1 MKQGYFLII
10 DPQKNSLRVST
21 SNDWMKEQ
29 ILKNSGD
36 VKHHKT
42 IKSLFDEIR
51 DYLKSGGLDA

>member
-21 SNDWMKEQ
+21 NDDWVREQ
-29 ILKNSGD
+29 ILKNSTD
-36 VKHHKT
+36 IKKHKT
-42 IKSLFDEIR
+42 IKSLFDEVR